1 MRSALTSLR
10 TGLLL
15 LLVLVGGR
23 AALADAP
30 YSDAR
35 FWRVERDGAEPSF
48 ILGTMHVTDPEVTAL
63 PPAVS
68 RAFEGSRALAV
79 ELTMDTATQV
89 ILQSAALTADI
100 DWIDRRLDERQRGLL
115 ADAAGRY
122 QIPVANLRVLEP
134 WAVTA
139 MFSFP
144 PSELQRQMRGLQPL
158 DMQLMDKAEASGK
171 RLIALERV
179 EEQLEAFAGY
189 SDQEQIAML
198 TQTLESV
205 GSVEGDF
212 ARMKGAYLAG
222 DLADLSALADEGFAK
237 LDPALSGR
245 VQQRLI
251 ADRNRHMADRLEP
264 LLNQGRL
271 FVAVGALHLP
281 GEGGVLN
288 LLAQRGYRITA
299 VE

>member
-1 MRSALTSLR
+1 MGSVLTSLR
-10 TGLLL
+10 IGLLL
-15 LLVLVGGR
+15 LLVLVSGR

-35 FWRVERDGAEPSF
+35 FWRIERDGAEPSF

-63 PPAVS
+63 PPEVS
-68 RAFEGSRALAV
+68 RAFDGAQALAV
-79 ELTMDTATQV
+79 ELTMDPATQIV
-89 ILQSAALTADI
+89 LQGAAMTADV
-100 DWIDRRLDERQRGLL
+100 DWMERRLDDRQRSLL
-115 ADAAGRY
+115 ADAAGQY
-122 QIPVANLRVLEP
+122 QIPVANLRALEP

-144 PSELQRQMRGLQPL
+144 RAELQRQMSGLQPL
-158 DMQLMDKAEASGK
+158 DMQLMDKAEAAGK

-179 EEQLEAFAGY
+179 EEQLEAFTGY
-189 SDQEQIAML
+189 SDQEQIDML
-198 TQTLESV
+198 TATLEGV
-205 GSVEGDF
+205 GRIDGEF

-222 DLADLSALADEGFAK
+222 DLADLSAMADESFAE
-237 LDPALSGR
+237 LDPGLSGR
-245 VQQRLI
+245 IQQRLI
-251 ADRNRHMADRLEP
+251 ADRNRHMAERLEP

>member
-1 MRSALTSLR
+1 MGSVLTSLR

-15 LLVLVGGR
+15 LLVLVAGR

-35 FWRVERDGAEPSF
+35 FWRIERDGAEPSF

-63 PPAVS
+63 PPEVS
-68 RAFEGSRALAV
+68 RAFDGARALAV
-79 ELTMDTATQV
+79 ELTMDPATQI
-89 ILQSAALTADI
+89 ILQGAAITTDV
-100 DWIDRRLDERQRGLL
+100 DWMDSRLDDRQRSLL
-115 ADAAGRY
+115 ADAAGQY
-122 QIPVANLRVLEP
+122 QIPVANLRALEP

-144 PSELQRQMRGLQPL
+144 RAELQRQMSGLQPL
-158 DMQLMDKAEASGK
+158 DMQLMDKAEAAGK

-179 EEQLEAFAGY
+179 EEQLDAFTGY
-189 SDQEQIAML
+189 SDQEQIDML
-198 TQTLESV
+198 TATLESV
-205 GSVEGDF
+205 GRIDGDF

-222 DLADLSALADEGFAK
+222 DLADLSALADEGFAE
-237 LDPALSGR
+237 LDPRLSGR
-245 VQQRLI
+245 IQQRLI
-251 ADRNRHMADRLEP
+251 ADRNRHMAERLEP

>member
-1 MRSALTSLR
+1 MGSVLTSLR

-15 LLVLVGGR
+15 LLVLVSCRG
-23 AALADAP
+23 ALAEVP

-35 FWRVERDGAEPSF
+35 FWRIERDGAEPSF

-63 PPAVS
+63 PPEVS
-68 RAFEGSRALAV
+68 RAFDGAQALAV
-79 ELTMDTATQV
+79 ELTMDPATQIV
-89 ILQSAALTADI
+89 LQGAAMTADV
-100 DWIDRRLDERQRGLL
+100 DWMERRLDDRQRSLL
-115 ADAAGRY
+115 ADAAGQY
-122 QIPVANLRVLEP
+122 QIPVANLRALEP

-144 PSELQRQMRGLQPL
+144 RAELQRQMSGLQPL
-158 DMQLMDKAEASGK
+158 DMQLMDKAEAAGK

-179 EEQLEAFAGY
+179 EEQLEAFTGY
-189 SDQEQIAML
+189 SDQEQIDML
-198 TQTLESV
+198 TATLEGV
-205 GSVEGDF
+205 GRIDGEF

-222 DLADLSALADEGFAK
+222 DLADLSAMADESFAE
-237 LDPALSGR
+237 LDPGLSGR
-245 VQQRLI
+245 IQQRLI
-251 ADRNRHMADRLEP
+251 ADRNRHMAERLEP